1 MEDVQIIG
9 LYSARAET
17 AIRET
22 DAKYGRMLHG
32 IAFNILSNYEDSEEI
47 VNDTYRKAW
56 DAIPPAKPNFL
67 GAYLGRITRNL
78 SINRWHEQRAKKR
91 YNGAE
96 LLLSELG
103 DCVPDSD
110 TVEGKVEIKELI
122 RTINRWLDTL
132 PVTSRVLFMR
142 RYWFGDAVNQLAEEC
157 ATSSNKLAGQL
168 YRLRQSLKRALELE
182 GIWL

>member
-78 SINRWHEQRAKKR
+78 SINRWHEQRAQKR

-157 ATSSNKLAGQL
+157 ATSSNKLAGHL

>member
-1 MEDVQIIG
+1 MEDVKIIG

-32 IAFNILSNYEDSEEI
+32 IAFNILSNHEDSEEI

-78 SINRWHEQRAKKR
+78 SINRWHEQRAKK
-91 YNGAE
+91 
-96 LLLSELG
+96 
-103 DCVPDSD
+103 
-110 TVEGKVEIKELI
+110 
-122 RTINRWLDTL
+122 TIQWR
-132 PVTSRVLFMR
+132 
-142 RYWFGDAVNQLAEEC
+142 
-157 ATSSNKLAGQL
+157 
-168 YRLRQSLKRALELE
+168 
-182 GIWL
+182 